1 MNWRYLVIPAVIGYP
16 LAQEAMGMKT
26 EETRTETGKR
36 ANRGQVPSAPITESL
51 TGILKGDWDLE
62 QVKEERMREKYGLP
76 DR

>member
-1 MNWRYLVIPAVIGYP
+1 
-16 LAQEAMGMKT
+16 MKT
-26 EETRTETGKR
+26 EETERQPGKGKVM
-36 ANRGQVPSAPITESL
+36 GQVPSAPITESL